1 MQRVIPPPQPRFSYN
16 FDNLAFGEWVEVHGR
31 PTTTVSVAAS
41 RWNKNNP
48 GKRLMVRTRHDGV
61 VIVRRV
67 L

>member
-1 MQRVIPPPQPRFSYN
+1 MKRVIPPPAPRSVYG
-16 FDNLAFGEWVEVHGR
+16 FDDLDFGEWVEVLGR
-31 PTTTVSVAAS
+31 STATVSNAAS
-41 RWNKNNP
+41 RWNKKTP